1 MISPLFALIPNHPG
15 IFISI
20 IEDEN
25 YESLKELEEYANSIK
40 ATLHVKSLSDK
51 KYPDSLHVDE
61 FRFEQKRY
69 NNHAIQYDFV
79 FLCADIDR
87 RSDIK
92 EIANKIYRV
101 LKNAGHVFVLTK
113 KESTCRLSQ
122 IFEESN
128 FVAINTISLDSEH
141 DIISAKKMHGWMKI

>member
-1 MISPLFALIPNHPG
+1 MISPLFALIPNNPG

-51 KYPDSLHVDE
+51 NYPDSLHVDE

-69 NNHAIQYDFV
+69 NNHTVQYDFL
-79 FLCADIDR
+79 FLCADIEKR
-87 RSDIK
+87 GDII

-122 IFEESN
+122 VFEESN

-141 DIISAKKMHGWMKI
+141 DIISAKKMHGWMKV